1 MTKAADQGPRLD
13 VEESIVYD
21 MKRADR
27 IKEVVPASEV
37 SADAIFI
44 ALRMAE
50 KPRRGYTKQ
59 QHPEPPPW
67 FYDALAQF
75 QGQILT
81 IGRFAFLAGKMAM
94 NKRERNA
101 LGAWLRG
108 TGRRPSK
115 SGGEQVFT
123 I

>member
-1 MTKAADQGPRLD
+1 MTAVDRTYRPD
-13 VEESIVYD
+13 VEDSIVYD
-21 MKRADR
+21 MKRAER
-27 IKEVVPASEV
+27 IKEVVPSTEV

-67 FYDALAQF
+67 FYEALAHF
-75 QGQILT
+75 QGQKLT
-81 IGRFAFLAGKMAM
+81 IGRFAFMAGKVAM